1 MKVQLDIQ
9 GTTGLLVHNVR
20 LADPLDSAAKR
31 LSGLTG
37 AKSASKRTT
46 EDHMAIARAEFD
58 GGLYFDDE
66 IGPYVPTLWLEA
78 ALKKAGGL
86 TKEGTQVQ
94 RALIFFEGEAA
105 LQYDGPRDLAGLWAD
120 ENYRLTTM
128 VKQGQVRVPRTRPM
142 FRQWSLSTT
151 AHLDTSA
158 LELKDLNRIGRTCG
172 LYIGLGDW
180 RPRYGRFEFNA
191 HQIEE

>member
-1 MKVQLDIQ
+1 MKVEISIQ
-9 GTTGLLVHNVR
+9 GTTALLVHNVR
-20 LADPLDSAAKR
+20 LADPLDSSARR
-31 LSGLTG
+31 LSSLTG

-58 GGLYFDDE
+58 GGLYYNE
-66 IGPYVPTLWLEA
+66 AIGPYVPTLWLEA

-94 RALIFFEGEAA
+94 RALIFFEDQAMLE
-105 LQYDGPRDLAGLWAD
+105 YDGPRELPQLWAD

-142 FRQWSLSTT
+142 FRQWSLATT

-180 RPRYGRFEFNA
+180 RPRYGRFEFDA
-191 HQIEE
+191 HEVGE